1 MRIIGFTEFGG
12 PEVLDIHDVPEPHA
26 GPGEVRIA
34 VKAAAVNP
42 TDTETRQGNGAPAQL
57 PAPHVPGMDA
67 AGVIDEVGEPTA
79 ELDTSPWS
87 VGDHVMAIAI
97 PLRGHGGAY
106 VEYLVADADS
116 LARIPEGRSL
126 EEASTLPMNGLTAL
140 QALEK
145 LDLDPGQV
153 LGVTGAAGTLGGYVV
168 QLAKLQ
174 GLTVI
179 ADAAPKDRE
188 RVIALGADHVVER
201 GDDFPDKVREIYP
214 DGVDGL
220 VDAAVMNELAVPAVR
235 SGGGFATVRFW
246 KGPEDSDLTFHI
258 VWVGDEYHHGDK
270 LDALRELVESGVV
283 TLEVADT
290 LPAEQATEAHRRFQ
304 EGGVRGRLVLTF

>member
-1 MRIIGFTEFGG
+1 MRVIGFTEFGG
-12 PEVLDIHDVPEPHA
+12 PEALDVHDVPEPHA

-79 ELDTSPWS
+79 DLDTSRWS
-87 VGDHVMAIAI
+87 VGDRVMAIAI

-106 VEYLVADADS
+106 AQYLVADADS

-126 EEASTLPMNGLTAL
+126 EEASTLPMNGLTAT

-145 LDLDPGQV
+145 LALEPGQV
-153 LGVTGAAGTLGGYVV
+153 LAVTGAAGTLGGYVV

-179 ADAAPKDRE
+179 ADAAAKDRE
-188 RVIALGADHVVER
+188 RVVAFGADHVVER
-201 GDDFPDKVREIYP
+201 GDDFADKVRDIYP

-220 VDAAVMNELAVPAVR
+220 VDAAVMNEIAIPAVR

-246 KGPEDSDLTFHI
+246 QGPEDSDLTFHR
-258 VWVGDEYHHGDK
+258 VWVGDEYHHGEK

-290 LPAEQATEAHRRFQ
+290 LPAEQATEAHRRLQ
-304 EGGVRGRLVLTF
+304 AGGVRGRLVLTF

>member
-145 LDLDPGQV
+145 LDLEPGQV

-188 RVIALGADHVVER
+188 RVVALGADHVVER

>member
-188 RVIALGADHVVER
+188 RVVALGADHVVER

-290 LPAEQATEAHRRFQ
+290 LPAEQTTEAHQRLQ

>member
-12 PEVLDIHDVPEPHA
+12 PGVLDIHDVPEPHA

-145 LDLDPGQV
+145 LDLEPGQV

-188 RVIALGADHVVER
+188 RVVALGADHVVER

-246 KGPEDSDLTFHI
+246 QGPEDSDLTFHV

-290 LPAEQATEAHRRFQ
+290 LPAEQATEAHQRLQ

>member
-145 LDLDPGQV
+145 LDLEPGQV
-153 LGVTGAAGTLGGYVV
+153 LAVTGAAGTLGGYVV

-179 ADAAPKDRE
+179 ADAAAKDRE
-188 RVIALGADHVVER
+188 RVVALGADHVVER
-201 GDDFPDKVREIYP
+201 GDDFADKVREIYQ

-220 VDAAVMNELAVPAVR
+220 VDAAVMNETAVPAVR

-246 KGPEDSDLTFHI
+246 KGPEGSDLNFHV